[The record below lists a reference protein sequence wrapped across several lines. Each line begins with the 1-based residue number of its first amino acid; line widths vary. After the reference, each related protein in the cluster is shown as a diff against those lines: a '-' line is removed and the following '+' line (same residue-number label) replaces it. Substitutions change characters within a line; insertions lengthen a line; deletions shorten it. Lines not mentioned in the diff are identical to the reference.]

1 MTTVDEVIRAI
12 QDRPD
17 IREQVRRAILTDEL
31 LELPDRFATLTVRVE
46 DLAVQTAANTKAIAA
61 LEVQTAAN
69 TRAIAALEVQTAA
82 NTKAIAALEV
92 QTAANTKA
100 IESLTEM
107 VKDLTAS
114 VKRLDDRVGSL
125 MGERLERRLVRIGPP
140 RISQTLELRSARIMY
155 SPEVHT
161 YLSTEFWDSV
171 EMAEDSGKI
180 TREASARFTNT
191 DLIMRSRRRTG
202 DRQTLWVAVEAS
214 TTIRQKD
221 ITRAAQSAA
230 ALRAAFGEDAAG
242 VVMGHRIRDEDKA
255 RAEANDLTVILVE
268 ESEVAD

>member
-46 DLAVQTAANTKAIAA
+46 DLAVQTAANTK
-61 LEVQTAAN
+61 
-69 TRAIAALEVQTAA
+69 AIAALEVQTAA

-242 VVMGHRIRDEDKA
+242 VVMGHRIRDEDRE
-255 RAEANDLTVILVE
+255 RAEANDLTVILIE